1 MVGGYMG
8 KEVANGN
15 CWRVKVRMWE
25 MDEMCV
31 FDMDREGRDDEMNLV
46 PLKFILVL
54 KSKRELYLCQDLKD
68 TSAGERVKNTIIEMM
83 MCV

>member
-46 PLKFILVL
+46 PLKFVILVP
-54 KSKRELYLCQDLKD
+54 D
-68 TSAGERVKNTIIEMM
+68 
-83 MCV
+83 